1 MPHTGQ
7 AGVNQLGGVFVNGR
21 PLPDCV
27 RARII
32 QLAQLGVR
40 PCDISR
46 QLLVSHGCVS
56 KILTRFFETGSIRP
70 GNIGGSKPKVATPL
84 VVKKIMGYKQ
94 DNPSIFAWEIRDRL
108 LQERV
113 CDESTIPSVSSINR
127 ILRNSAP
134 NGAGGEMT
142 TNLPAPVARLP
153 APIPQRPSPQ
163 QNTGQL
169 AYKAPSAAKPSHS
182 IDQILQ
188 GNEGRKRKLTSS
200 DSEEDD
206 DKEIREKVSKSE
218 ARSLSTSTPHITTPP
233 STSTLKTPAS
243 TPSVSRPQS
252 PEILLLPTPSLQ
264 QTAPGAV
271 GGAICSFP
279 TAKVCLTGLP
289 KLPVVT
295 SSALPAASTIIPSG
309 AAVAQALAAIG
320 GFPFAG
326 LPAGMLPLRAT
337 GPVSGAP
344 AVSYP
349 AFAMALQSGWA
360 YRSMKTHTK

>member
-84 VVKKIMGYKQ
+84 VVKKIMGYKH

-113 CDESTIPSVSSINR
+113 CDENTIPSVSSINR

-134 NGAGGEMT
+134 NGVGGEMT

-153 APIPQRPSPQ
+153 APVPQRPSPQ
-163 QNTGQL
+163 IAGQL
-169 AYKAPSAAKPSHS
+169 AFKAPSAAKPSHS

-188 GNEGRKRKLTSS
+188 GNEGRKRKLSC

-206 DKEIREKVSKSE
+206 ENQTSEKISKTEASAPTSPARIVS
-218 ARSLSTSTPHITTPP
+218 PP
-233 STSTLKTPAS
+233 VSSTLKTPPP
-243 TPSVSRPQS
+243 TPGGCPTSSDIV
-252 PEILLLPTPSLQ
+252 LLPTAPLQ
-264 QTAPGAV
+264 QNAPAEV
-271 GGAICSFP
+271 GGAICPFP
-279 TAKVCLTGLP
+279 SAKVCLTGLP

-295 SSALPAASTIIPSG
+295 SSTLPAASSIIPGG

-320 GFPFAG
+320 GFSFAG
-326 LPAGMLPLRAT
+326 LSGGMLPLRAS
-337 GPVSGAP
+337 GPVSTAP
-344 AVSYP
+344 VSYP
-349 AFAMALQSGWA
+349 ALAMALQSGWA
-360 YRSMKTHTK
+360 YRSMKAQTK